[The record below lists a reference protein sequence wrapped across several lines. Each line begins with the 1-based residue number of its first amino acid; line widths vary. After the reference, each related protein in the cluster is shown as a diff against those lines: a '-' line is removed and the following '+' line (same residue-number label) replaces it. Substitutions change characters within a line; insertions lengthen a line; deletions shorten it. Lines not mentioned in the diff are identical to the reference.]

1 MSSTTSSPD
10 VAPKIATPR
19 PALSVFDAVMII
31 TGIVIGGGI
40 FAFPPI
46 IAGIAGSA
54 QWMFI
59 AWILGAVLSLIG
71 ALCYAELASTFPSA
85 GGDYDFLTR
94 AYGKDLS
101 FFFAWARATVIL
113 PGPIALLSY
122 VVGDYLTRVV
132 SLGTYS
138 SAIYAAL
145 CVIVLTAVNI
155 VGLRDSARTQN
166 VMTIL
171 LVIGMF
177 VLALAGTFVP
187 GATAGGAAPP
197 FDSKVPAALG
207 SALLFVLFTFSGWNE
222 AAYVSA
228 EVRGGSRSL
237 ASALVISIGVVTL
250 VYLLFVWGL
259 LAGLGFDALK
269 ASKAPAADVA
279 NQAFG
284 PFGEKIVGVTVS
296 LAALTSINATMLVG
310 ARTNYTFANHWSIV
324 RFMGQWDSVRGVP
337 VVAFL
342 VQGVISLALVLIAAK
357 EESGVRTMVDFTS
370 PVFWFFITLTGV
382 AVIVLRFKFAHVPR
396 PFKVPL
402 YPIVP
407 LVFIATCAYLLYSA
421 ITYAQSQKAVYVS
434 FYVMAAGVVA
444 WIIARLKRGT

>member
-1 MSSTTSSPD
+1 MSSTTSRGA
-10 VAPKIATPR
+10 APRIATPAQ
-19 PALSVFDAVMII
+19 ALSVFDAVMII

-46 IAGIAGSA
+46 IASIAGSP

-59 AWILGAVLSLIG
+59 AWVLGAILSLIG
-71 ALCYAELASTFPSA
+71 ALCYAELASTFPTA

-113 PGPIALLSY
+113 PGPIALLSF
-122 VVGDYLTRVV
+122 VVGEHLTRVV

-138 SAIYAAL
+138 AAIYAAL
-145 CVIVLTAVNI
+145 TVIVLTAVNI

-166 VMTIL
+166 VMTVL

-177 VLALAGTFVP
+177 VIALAGTFAPAP
-187 GATAGGAAPP
+187 GTATATAFEGPM
-197 FDSKVPAALG
+197 PAALG
-207 SALLFVLFTFSGWNE
+207 SALLFVLFAFSGWNE

-228 EVRGGSRSL
+228 EVKGGPRSL
-237 ASALVISIGVVTL
+237 ARALVVSIGLVTL

-259 LAGLGFDALK
+259 LAGLGFEGLK

-284 PFGEKIVGVTVS
+284 AAGEKIVGAVVS

-310 ARTNYTFANHWSIV
+310 ARTNYTFANHWRIV
-324 RFMGQWDSVRGVP
+324 RFMGRWDGTRGVP
-337 VVAFL
+337 VAAFL
-342 VQGVISLALVLIAAK
+342 VQGAISLVLVLIAAR

-370 PVFWFFITLTGV
+370 PVFWFFIMLTGV
-382 AVIVLRFKFAHVPR
+382 ALIVLRFKFAHVTR

-402 YPIVP
+402 YPILP
-407 LVFIATCAYLLYSA
+407 LAFIATCAYLLYSS
-421 ITYAQSQKAVYVS
+421 ITYAQSQKAVHVAL
-434 FYVMAAGVVA
+434 YVMAAGLIA
-444 WIIARLKRGT
+444 WIIARLKRDPT

>member
-10 VAPKIATPR
+10 AAPKIATPR
-19 PALSVFDAVMII
+19 PVLSVFDAVMII

-46 IAGIAGSA
+46 IASIAGSV

-59 AWILGAVLSLIG
+59 AWTIGAVLSLIG
-71 ALCYAELASTFPSA
+71 ALCYAELASTFPTT

-122 VVGDYLTRVV
+122 VVGDYMTRVV

-145 CVIVLTAVNI
+145 TVIVLTAVNI
-155 VGLRDSARTQN
+155 AGLRDSARTQN

-177 VLALAGTFVP
+177 VLALAGTFAP
-187 GATAGGAAPP
+187 GTAASAAPP

-228 EVRGGSRSL
+228 EVKGGSRSL
-237 ASALVISIGVVTL
+237 ASALMISIGLVTL

-269 ASKAPAADVA
+269 GSKAPAADIA

-284 PFGEKIVGVTVS
+284 AFGEKIVGAVVS
-296 LAALTSINATMLVG
+296 LAALTSTNATMLVG

-324 RFMGQWDSVRGVP
+324 RFMGQWDSARGVP

-342 VQGVISLALVLIAAK
+342 VQGVISLVLVLIAAK

-370 PVFWFFITLTGV
+370 PVFWFFIMLTGV

-402 YPIVP
+402 YPILP
-407 LVFIATCAYLLYSA
+407 LAFIATCAYLLYSA
-421 ITYAQSQKAVYVS
+421 ITYAQSQKAVYVA
-434 FYVMAAGVVA
+434 FYVMAAGAVA